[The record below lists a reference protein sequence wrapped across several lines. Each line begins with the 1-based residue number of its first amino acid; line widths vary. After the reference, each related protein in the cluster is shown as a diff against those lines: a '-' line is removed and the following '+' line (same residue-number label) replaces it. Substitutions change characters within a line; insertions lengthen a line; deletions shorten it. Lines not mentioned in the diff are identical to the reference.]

1 MKKCCKKYCKK
12 KLSCRCQTARR
23 ICAVYKGVADH
34 LKHATLQYYQG
45 GIDRGKP
52 GNFPSLDLTFPPTGL
67 SENWMEWKGGGKG
80 KGGETICLTPPPPT
94 GFCLKYHPEYYY
106 NVEYDRT
113 WSNGTSVYMKIRREK
128 CACRVAPFPG
138 HSSEVI
144 VIERLPMTSDVLL
157 YVHLYPQQKATTWYD
172 IKQKTGQKDD
182 KHKYINEQY
191 SCWCTLAHSHNEA
204 TLTVNQQSLEK
215 QYTMVVS
222 NIFSVYSCIDC
233 SLTKQ
238 IGRQSDRVLSHKL
251 NLLLVIHSNHGPV
264 LYRFQDMAR
273 YLSKLQIFL
282 GTCEA
287 SRFDSNSNRMSR
299 FEFDSKVTC
308 RFENFESAT
317 HAVCRHITSYA
328 HSLFNK
334 KTSTFAPFVVEIY
347 V

>member
-45 GIDRGKP
+45 GIYRGKP

-80 KGGETICLTPPPPT
+80 EREGWGDHLPYSPHWLLPQIPPWILLQCGIWSHLIKWYERIYEDPP
-94 GFCLKYHPEYYY
+94 
-106 NVEYDRT
+106 R
-113 WSNGTSVYMKIRREK
+113 K

-191 SCWCTLAHSHNEA
+191 SCWCTLAH
-204 TLTVNQQSLEK
+204 
-215 QYTMVVS
+215 TMRRHWQL
-222 NIFSVYSCIDC
+222 I
-233 SLTKQ
+233 
-238 IGRQSDRVLSHKL
+238 
-251 NLLLVIHSNHGPV
+251 
-264 LYRFQDMAR
+264 
-273 YLSKLQIFL
+273 
-282 GTCEA
+282 
-287 SRFDSNSNRMSR
+287 SNR
-299 FEFDSKVTC
+299 
-308 RFENFESAT
+308 
-317 HAVCRHITSYA
+317 
-328 HSLFNK
+328 
-334 KTSTFAPFVVEIY
+334 
-347 V
+347 